1 MTDQEIIVVTKR
13 DGTTEPLDFD
23 KIHKMVSYGCAGVTG
38 VSQSQIE
45 IAAHLKFYPGIKTF
59 EIQEAL
65 ISAASQMI
73 TEETPNYQ
81 IVAARFVNYHLR
93 KIVHGSIEMPA
104 LYDQIKRV
112 TNLGFYDQDILLKWY
127 TKEEVN
133 QLDEYVKHDRDFD
146 LVYAGIEQF
155 RSKYLVRN
163 RHTKQILETPQ
174 FTYMLI
180 AMSLFHNEPKNRLK
194 WVKDYYDA
202 ISTFKIS
209 LPTPIMAG
217 VRTPQRQFSS
227 CVLIESADDL
237 DSIASTG
244 HAIMKYVAN
253 KAGIGINGAGLRP
266 LGAPIRSG
274 DATHTGVIPF
284 YSFWMK
290 AVKSCSQG
298 AVRPGSATL
307 NYPFFHYEV
316 EDLLVLKNNKGTEF
330 NRLRQMDYVVQF
342 TGLVYDRIRD
352 NGYITLLNPHD
363 VPGLFQAF
371 YADADEFKRLY
382 EIAEKDPTI
391 RKKQLRA
398 VDFAG
403 AFMGERKGT
412 GRKYLMNVDN
422 VNEQGSFIP
431 GMATVRMTNL
441 CVEVTLPTEALG
453 QHVYREDVGEI
464 ALCILSAINIGIVS
478 IDQLEKVCHLA
489 ARGLDNLIDFQTY
502 LFPASAKS
510 ALKRRPIGVGV
521 INKAYWMAKN
531 DLSYTDPTRESLAKV
546 HAYAEAFGYFMTK
559 ANIDLAEE
567 RGPCELYEHTKY
579 SKGIF
584 PKDTYSLN
592 MDDYVDPTLY
602 QDWGKLRERAL
613 KFGVRFSTTMAG
625 MPAETSASISNA
637 TNGFEQVKQ
646 LVTVKGSK
654 DAPIPQVVPEIR
666 RLKNKYELQF
676 SHPSP
681 RGYLLNVGVW
691 QKFFDQAISVNTNY
705 NPAFSPNNMLSMK
718 TLISD
723 IIFFHSIGGKNLYYF
738 NQPDEAGEQ
747 KIDDEPLATPEPV
760 VEAEDC
766 DSCKI

>member
-1 MTDQEIIVVTKR
+1 M
-13 DGTTEPLDFD
+13 
-23 KIHKMVSYGCAGVTG
+23 
-38 VSQSQIE
+38 
-45 IAAHLKFYPGIKTF
+45 KTS

-65 ISAASQMI
+65 ISAAAQLI
-73 TEETPNYQ
+73 TEDTPNYQ
-81 IVAARFVNYHLR
+81 VVAARFVNYHLR
-93 KIVHGSIEMPA
+93 KIVHGSIEMPG

-112 TNLGFYDQDILLKWY
+112 TDLGFYDPDILGSWY
-127 TKEEVN
+127 TKAEIDQLEE
-133 QLDEYVKHDRDFD
+133 YIKHDRDFD

-163 RHTKQILETPQ
+163 RHTKTILETPQ

-180 AMSLFHNEPKNRLK
+180 AMSLFHNEKKNRLK

-227 CVLIESADDL
+227 CVLIESGDDL

-244 HAIMKYVAN
+244 HAIIKYVAN
-253 KAGIGINGAGLRP
+253 KAGIGVNGAALRP

-342 TGLVYDRIRD
+342 TGLVYERIKND
-352 NGYITLLNPHD
+352 GMITLLNPHD
-363 VPGLFQAF
+363 QPGLFDAF
-371 YADADEFKRLY
+371 YEDADEFKRLY
-382 EIAEKDPTI
+382 ELAEANPNI
-391 RKKQLRA
+391 RKKQIRA
-398 VDFAG
+398 RDFAS

-431 GMATVRMTNL
+431 GRATVRMTNL

-453 QHVYREDVGEI
+453 LHVYEENFGEI

-531 DLSYTDPTRESLAKV
+531 GLSYTNPTPESLAKV
-546 HAYAEAFGYFMTK
+546 HQYAEAFGYFMTK
-559 ANIDLAEE
+559 ANVDLAEE
-567 RGPCELYEHTKY
+567 RGACELYRDTKY
-579 SKGIF
+579 SLGVF

-602 QDWGKLRERAL
+602 QDWGTLKERAL

-681 RGYLLNVGVW
+681 RGYLLNLGCW

-705 NPAFSPNNMLSMK
+705 NPAFNPTGMLSQEV
-718 TLISD
+718 LID
-723 IIFFHSIGGKNLYYF
+723 DLIFFHSIGGKNLYYF

-747 KIDDEPLATPEPV
+747 KIDDDAPVAAEPV
-760 VEAEDC
+760 AEEAEEDC